1 MASRELLRIE
11 HAENRVPAPEAK
23 HSARTQRAAERARAD
38 ARSRADISFSLP
50 SDQKVFREL
59 WALQQALSQEAEI
72 RRQPY
77 WVPRSSPS
85 SAGVG
90 AVVR

>member
-23 HSARTQRAAERARAD
+23 HSARTQRAAERVRAD

-50 SDQKVFREL
+50 SDEKVFREL
-59 WALQQALSQEAEI
+59 WDLQQALSQEAEI
-72 RRQPY
+72 RR
-77 WVPRSSPS
+77 
-85 SAGVG
+85 
-90 AVVR
+90 